1 MENHEDYVLPPS
13 SSRPVSLN
21 GGKRN
26 KTNFSLKLKR
36 SDCQYA
42 KVYSD
47 VYEYLGLNWEICVIK
62 QGNYFSCFLCC
73 NRPKDFHPDDKIKNK
88 ECEAKNPRRKKPFF
102 RSETEKENSS
112 NNKSGPD
119 FTCNVCYSIRIIP
132 RFNSDADDEVYS
144 FKSSCG
150 DSYSVKPG
158 FVVTH
163 EPDGIEFSNKKGRQ
177 IHGREMIPIK
187 KFLQSFNI
195 NSVDCISS
203 MEIEA
208 HLDVISYKIEEIPN
222 PYHVLLANNLPAT
235 SNGSTNKYSWRAK
248 ALLKDIQDS
257 MPSLIHKKKEKKKI
271 KQVVQ
276 SLRIESLT
284 TFSGRVASPVFQVDV
299 DNSKYFLEVGKKST
313 EADSMT
319 CSLVRTSSPCSSV
332 SSSRRSSVERVE

>member
-13 SSRPVSLN
+13 SSRPVSLD
-21 GGKRN
+21 GSKRN

-36 SDCQYA
+36 SNCQYA
-42 KVYSD
+42 KIYSD
-47 VYEYLGLNWEICVIK
+47 IYEYLGLNWEICLIK

-73 NRPKDFHPDDKIKNK
+73 NRPKDVHPEDKIKDK
-88 ECEAKNPRRKKPFF
+88 DFEAKGPRRKKPFF
-102 RSETEKENSS
+102 RSETEKEN
-112 NNKSGPD
+112 NRSGPN

-132 RFNSDADDEVYS
+132 RFNCDADDEVYY
-144 FKSSCG
+144 FQSSSG
-150 DSYSVKPG
+150 TSYSVKPG

-208 HLDVISYKIEEIPN
+208 HLDVISYKIEEIPD
-222 PYHVLLANNLPAT
+222 PCRILLANKSPLSAT
-235 SNGSTNKYSWRAK
+235 SNGSTNKYSSRAK

-257 MPSLIHKKKEKKKI
+257 MPTLIPKKKEKKKM

-276 SLRIESLT
+276 SLRIEPLT
-284 TFSGRVASPVFQVDV
+284 AFSGRVASPVFQVDV
-299 DNSKYFLEVGKKST
+299 DNSSYFLEVGREST

-332 SSSRRSSVERVE
+332 SSSRRSSGEGVK